1 MLLLLLSLDS
11 SAQTDTSAQ
20 KLPQS
25 EWVRGIRLGCDLS
38 RFALPYVQKGRKAIE
53 FSIDS
58 EWKPKL
64 FVTAE
69 AGFENV
75 SISNSYINYE
85 SNGFFARVGYDKNV
99 MKHDAPQFHDMFFI
113 GFRYGLSM
121 MQQEVKSFVINDGY
135 WGTDV
140 SGSFPSKIIHV
151 HWLEFVTGV
160 KAEITKTIFL
170 GFSAR
175 IRYRLFST
183 KAINYGYT
191 YPGFG
196 SGENKLIVGF
206 NYSIYYQIP
215 IMKVKNKK

>member
-1 MLLLLLSLDS
+1 MLHLLSFS
-11 SAQTDTSAQ
+11 SAAQTDTSVL
-20 KLPQS
+20 KVKPT

-38 RFALPYVQKGRKAIE
+38 RFTLPFVQKGRKAIE
-53 FSIDS
+53 FSIDT

-75 SISNSYINYE
+75 SISNTYIDYQ
-85 SNGFFARVGYDKNV
+85 SNGFFVRAGYDKNV
-99 MKHDAPQFHDMFFI
+99 MKHDAPQFHDMFFV
-113 GFRYGLSM
+113 GFRYGIGI
-121 MQQEVKSFVINDGY
+121 MQQEVKSFVIDEDY
-135 WGTDV
+135 WGDV
-140 SGSFPSKIIHV
+140 IGSYAPKVIQV
-151 HWLEFVTGV
+151 HWLELVAGV

-175 IRYRLFST
+175 IRYKLFST

-196 SGENKLIVGF
+196 NGEKKLNIGF

-215 IMKVKNKK
+215 LMKVKNKK